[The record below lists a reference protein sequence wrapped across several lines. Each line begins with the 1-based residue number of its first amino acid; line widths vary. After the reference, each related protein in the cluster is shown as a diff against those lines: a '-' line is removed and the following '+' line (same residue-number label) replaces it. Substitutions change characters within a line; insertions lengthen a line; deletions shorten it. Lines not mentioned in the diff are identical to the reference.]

1 MLSSRTGLASPATAA
16 GARFVAPRVAGVTA
30 LPMRRVLGA
39 LMRRSDRAG
48 ASPAPRAS
56 ATSSAPAADAG
67 AGWQPSEPTY
77 VCSSVTADSLE
88 GMLAEIGEATAAGVD
103 IIELRLDFLREF
115 DPETHLKALM
125 EACTIPYIVT
135 FRPTWEG

>member
-48 ASPAPRAS
+48 ASPTPRAS
-56 ATSSAPAADAG
+56 ATSSAPAADTAR
-67 AGWQPSEPTY
+67 WQPSEPTY

-115 DPETHLKALM
+115 NPEADLKALM